1 MEMILDIISPLPPW
15 VAHYCGQSFL
25 HLAVA
30 ESKSHNVTPAEVY
43 FHEVGAVDS
52 IVDVCGFWCMLYLMG
67 VQARNVS
74 CSKLPTSEGTVKT
87 DHGILPVP
95 APATARLMEGFDVT
109 EGPRTA
115 WGELCTPTGVAILRA
130 ALWDAE
136 GERVD
141 PGRVGR
147 WKGRAGKV
155 GTGGG
160 GKEFRGHPNILR
172 CFLGGEA
179 GKAEP
184 PPRAAQGKE
193 AGRQGRATREER
205 DDYWLKYGVDMP
217 EFLAEGEVSAANE
230 VLLPPP
236 LPSPSDSPYCDDG
249 DRLLTISKK
258 ALMEI
263 VDGMVEAKMKS
274 ILIDGRRGG
283 EARAASVCEEAAATV
298 TTTATAC
305 SSSNPWNTSNLS
317 VLTCNLD
324 DVTAEVLSHVSS
336 TLMSLGALDVWSTPI
351 VMKKG
356 RSGVELSLLGQA
368 ADASK
373 YLDVIFR
380 HTTTLGVRESAVSR
394 HSLPRTFQTVNTG
407 YECEGCNGRVTVKVG
422 WMGEDA
428 VTVHPEYEECK
439 EVAEKTGVPIKMV
452 IDTAKMELLKGGGEL
467 LIKRAR

>member
-147 WKGRAGKV
+147 WKGRAGKKASDV
-155 GTGGG
+155 FMQLGVHKIVDVPNQLGTFIHRPIRPG
-160 GKEFRGHPNILR
+160 R
-172 CFLGGEA
+172 
-179 GKAEP
+179 
-184 PPRAAQGKE
+184 
-193 AGRQGRATREER
+193 AGRKR
-205 DDYWLKYGVDMP
+205 
-217 EFLAEGEVSAANE
+217 
-230 VLLPPP
+230 
-236 LPSPSDSPYCDDG
+236 
-249 DRLLTISKK
+249 
-258 ALMEI
+258 
-263 VDGMVEAKMKS
+263 
-274 ILIDGRRGG
+274 
-283 EARAASVCEEAAATV
+283 
-298 TTTATAC
+298 
-305 SSSNPWNTSNLS
+305 
-317 VLTCNLD
+317 
-324 DVTAEVLSHVSS
+324 
-336 TLMSLGALDVWSTPI
+336 
-351 VMKKG
+351 
-356 RSGVELSLLGQA
+356 
-368 ADASK
+368 
-373 YLDVIFR
+373 
-380 HTTTLGVRESAVSR
+380 
-394 HSLPRTFQTVNTG
+394 
-407 YECEGCNGRVTVKVG
+407 
-422 WMGEDA
+422 
-428 VTVHPEYEECK
+428 K
-439 EVAEKTGVPIKMV
+439 E
-452 IDTAKMELLKGGGEL
+452 
-467 LIKRAR
+467 